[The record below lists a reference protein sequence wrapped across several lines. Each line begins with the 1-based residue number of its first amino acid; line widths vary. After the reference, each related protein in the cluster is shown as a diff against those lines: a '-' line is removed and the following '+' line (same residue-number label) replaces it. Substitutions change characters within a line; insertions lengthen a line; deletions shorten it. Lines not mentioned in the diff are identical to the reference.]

1 MSHLKPWANDLL
13 VSRLRSDLRG
23 VIEVANSMLAGLDG
37 RPSAWNLQDL
47 EALVASM
54 RRANDEARTPP
65 VKRRKPSKKG
75 G

>member
-1 MSHLKPWANDLL
+1 MSLKPWANDLL

-37 RPSAWNLQDL
+37 RASMWNLQDL

-54 RRANDEARTPP
+54 RRANDEARTAFE
-65 VKRRKPSKKG
+65 KQAEANR
-75 G
+75 